1 MALIRRLLMRRFNLA
16 SCMGIDGGEIL
27 DRPMPVRGVGIKFY
41 EVVFGGRVR
50 DRADLEGVAAVEGWI
65 AGKDA

>member
-1 MALIRRLLMRRFNLA
+1 M
-16 SCMGIDGGEIL
+16 
-27 DRPMPVRGVGIKFY
+27 KFY

>member
-1 MALIRRLLMRRFNLA
+1 
-16 SCMGIDGGEIL
+16 
-27 DRPMPVRGVGIKFY
+27 MPVRGVGIKFY